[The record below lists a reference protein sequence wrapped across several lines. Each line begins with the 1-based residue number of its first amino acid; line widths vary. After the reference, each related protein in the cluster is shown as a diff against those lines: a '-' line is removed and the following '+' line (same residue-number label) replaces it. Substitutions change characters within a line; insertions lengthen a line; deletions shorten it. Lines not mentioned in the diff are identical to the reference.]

1 MLEEFIFFIFVS
13 NPTMRKGRSQTFFVF
28 FVFVFFVFFV
38 FFFFFFE
45 RKRGKL
51 RSFQVSFQLTQKEVG
66 VVETNSFESS
76 RRYSFRRVP
85 SNVALLQNAILRRR
99 RNVSIRGLEWR
110 SDAHDSLV
118 RAIRIRIFIASFIHD
133 HASRTYFVHSF
144 SLGEFEISQ
153 RLEGGF

>member
-1 MLEEFIFFIFVS
+1 MHKTKRNEKTLTFNLLSTSFTDVLQRLILQLLKQFLRTFRGFEVQISFIRDDVLVLCAFAGDNSAGRHMILGRFFVVVGEFIFFIFVS

-66 VVETNSFESS
+66 VVETNSFE
-76 RRYSFRRVP
+76 P
-85 SNVALLQNAILRRR
+85 S
-99 RNVSIRGLEWR
+99 
-110 SDAHDSLV
+110 
-118 RAIRIRIFIASFIHD
+118 
-133 HASRTYFVHSF
+133 
-144 SLGEFEISQ
+144 
-153 RLEGGF
+153 

>member
-1 MLEEFIFFIFVS
+1 MVGEFIFFIFVS

-28 FVFVFFVFFV
+28 LVFVFFVFFV

-66 VVETNSFESS
+66 VVETNSFEPS

-99 RNVSIRGLEWR
+99 RNVSIRGFEWR

-118 RAIRIRIFIASFIHD
+118 RAIRIRIFLSP
-133 HASRTYFVHSF
+133 
-144 SLGEFEISQ
+144 
-153 RLEGGF
+153 RLYTTTPRAHI

>member
-66 VVETNSFESS
+66 VVETNSFEPS

-85 SNVALLQNAILRRR
+85 SNGHLRGRGRNTARVRSTQFSRRCFSTLSKVEERLKRRR
-99 RNVSIRGLEWR
+99 HGEASGEVRPRVVS
-110 SDAHDSLV
+110 
-118 RAIRIRIFIASFIHD
+118 
-133 HASRTYFVHSF
+133 SRRRVY
-144 SLGEFEISQ
+144 
-153 RLEGGF
+153 RRRDR